1 MPYLRELK
9 DGIESISDFSAL
21 ELEKVFK
28 SIVEKHGIKLG
39 ALAQPVRVAMT
50 GGTESPGIFEVL
62 EVLGKEKTL
71 RRLDKALKI
80 IKGEN

>member
-1 MPYLRELK
+1 MPHLKELK
-9 DGIESISDFSAL
+9 EGIESLSDFSVH

-39 ALAQPVRVAMT
+39 ALAQPARVAMT

-71 RRLDKALKI
+71 RRLEKA
-80 IKGEN
+80 IKSIV